1 MAVTVATRAQL
12 SHRTAEVPQSTIAK
26 PRLPPRPPRPQLRAK
41 PRTQSPRSSLR
52 VLTARALP
60 VSMDTLPAV
69 LLELTPPPPRFST
82 EAGGG
87 RAGFL
92 PRLAPRFHSGKQTRR
107 VGRRTCGKT
116 IT

>member
-1 MAVTVATRAQL
+1 
-12 SHRTAEVPQSTIAK
+12 
-26 PRLPPRPPRPQLRAK
+26 
-41 PRTQSPRSSLR
+41 
-52 VLTARALP
+52 
-60 VSMDTLPAV
+60 MDTLPAV
-69 LLELTPPPPRFST
+69 LLELNPPPPRFST

-116 IT
+116 ITQRVPGTRAPLGTKDVENELQSLKLCCRDVAAKLKGSIEAFYAGAADIQR